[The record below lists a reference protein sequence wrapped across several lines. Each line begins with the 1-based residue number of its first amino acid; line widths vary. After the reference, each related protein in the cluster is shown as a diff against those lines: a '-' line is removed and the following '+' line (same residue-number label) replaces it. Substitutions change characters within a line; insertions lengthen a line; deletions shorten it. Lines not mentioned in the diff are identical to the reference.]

1 MVVEAKRHQ
10 TRNLNLKRYMTANV
24 KIFAAFSVGLFVGRL
39 FGRGNENNLRSTGIH
54 GSIYRIEDIPV
65 RNTAHKDKHG
75 RPVTKQQFLEPFAV
89 PTITGFS
96 VATLKEGQNVPTHEH
111 ENMHEFFYILQG
123 TAIFETAKGNEQVSS
138 GTFLHFAPHE
148 PHGIVVPEDNKG
160 EMKMLIAGV
169 VIP

>member
-1 MVVEAKRHQ
+1 MAAETKRH
-10 TRNLNLKRYMTANV
+10 RVGNLKLKRYVTTNV
-24 KIFAAFSVGLFVGRL
+24 KILAAFLVGLFVGRL
-39 FGRGNENNLRSTGIH
+39 GGRSNDNNLRSTGIH
-54 GSIYRIEDIPV
+54 GSIHRLEDTPV
-65 RNTAHKDKHG
+65 RSTSHEDKHG

-111 ENMHEFFYILQG
+111 ESMHEFFYILQG
-123 TAIFETAKGNEQVSS
+123 TATFETAKGDEQVSA

-148 PHGIVVPEDNKG
+148 PHGIVVPEDKG
-160 EMKMLIAGV
+160 EMKMFIAGV